1 MLSSLLYSTKPLPF
15 GWEGITTRRKPGD
28 LPFCFNIKLSGK
40 KVLKFII
47 LNKIVVVLA
56 FIVCPFLIFGQE
68 NTIQLNEVIVSDLYA
83 KKSRNSIVKKEL
95 KDSLQHIKSPTIA
108 GSLQNISSA
117 YIKENG
123 RGMVASIALRGTT
136 ASQTALVWNGIN
148 INSQLTGQTDLN
160 TINPQLFEQVS
171 LQLGGGSTL
180 YNSGA
185 IGGSI
190 HLDNALQFISKKQIF
205 AQYSFG
211 SFNTSNAI
219 LKTKYSNDKL
229 AFNFAYSHQSSDND
243 YEFVGTSL
251 KNSNGSFY
259 LNSGNL
265 SMAYLLNPENV
276 IKFYA
281 NFYTGNRRLSPAI
294 EAISNSKYLDKNFRN
309 LVAWT
314 FNRNNWTSDLKYAF
328 LREEYQFYMDKEST
342 KYTFGN
348 VNQQIIKWDF
358 KYYFT
363 SKLDVTSIIT
373 YQNVA
378 GKGSDIRNPK
388 RDIIDYGLL
397 FHYRIKN
404 YSGLELQFKQEK
416 STDFQSPFLYSI
428 ANYFKVNDL
437 YSFKTQISS
446 NYRMPTFND
455 MYWSIGGNKNLNPEN
470 SNQITIS
477 NKLNYKSLT
486 LNLNAFYFDINN
498 MIQWL
503 PNSNGQWQP
512 INNESVISKGL
523 EFDTNI
529 KTKINNHI
537 LQWNFQYSYTQ
548 SSPKNTNLQLIY
560 VPFHKAT
567 TSLNYQIKQFT
578 CSFSGSYNGEV
589 FTSTDNVFALK
600 PYYLWNSQINYRY
613 KNTNISF
620 AIENITNQFY
630 QNVLNRPL
638 PGRNFTLQI
647 NYQL

>member
-1 MLSSLLYSTKPLPF
+1 M
-15 GWEGITTRRKPGD
+15 
-28 LPFCFNIKLSGK
+28 
-40 KVLKFII
+40 VL
-47 LNKIVVVLA
+47 
-56 FIVCPFLIFGQE
+56 IVCPYLIFGQE
-68 NTIQLNEVIVSDLYA
+68 KTIQLKEVIVSDLYS
-83 KKSRNSIVKKEL
+83 KKYRNAIVKKEL
-95 KDSLQHIKSPTIA
+95 IDSLQQIKSQTIA

-123 RGMVASIALRGTT
+123 KGMIASIALRGTT

-160 TINPQLFEQVS
+160 TINPLLFEQVS
-171 LQLGGGSTL
+171 LRLGGGSTL

-190 HLDNALQFISKKQIF
+190 HLDNPLQFNSKNQIL

-229 AFNFAYSHQSSDND
+229 AFNFDYSYQGSDNN
-243 YEFVGTSL
+243 YEFVGTPMQ
-251 KNSNGSFY
+251 NTNGSFY

-265 SMAYLLNPENV
+265 SMAYLINPENV

-294 EAISNSKYLDKNFRN
+294 GAISNSKYLDKNFRN

-314 FNRNNWTSDLKYAF
+314 FNRNNWTSDVKYAF
-328 LREEYQFYMDKEST
+328 LREDYQFYLDKEST
-342 KYTFGN
+342 NFTFGN
-348 VNQQIIKWDF
+348 VYQQIIKWDF

-363 SKLDVTSIIT
+363 SKLDITSILT

-378 GKGSDIRNPK
+378 GEGSNIHNPK

-416 STDFQSPFLYSI
+416 STDFQSPFLYSF
-428 ANYFKVNDL
+428 ANYFKVNGL
-437 YSFKTQISS
+437 YSFKTQISR
-446 NYRMPTFND
+446 NYRMPSFND
-455 MYWSIGGNKNLNPEN
+455 MYWSVGGNRNLNPEK

-477 NKLNYKSLT
+477 NQFNYKALKI
-486 LNLNAFYFDINN
+486 NFNVFYFDINN

-523 EFDTNI
+523 ELDTEI
-529 KTKINNHI
+529 KIKINNQFF
-537 LQWNFQYSYTQ
+537 LWNFQYSYTQ

-578 CSFSGSYNGEV
+578 CSLSSSYNGEV
-589 FTSTDNVFALK
+589 FTSTDNIFALK
-600 PYYLWNSQINYRY
+600 PYFLWNSQINYRY
-613 KNTNISF
+613 KKANISF
-620 AIENITNQFY
+620 AIENISNQFY

>member
-1 MLSSLLYSTKPLPF
+1 MAL
-15 GWEGITTRRKPGD
+15 
-28 LPFCFNIKLSGK
+28 
-40 KVLKFII
+40 II
-47 LNKIVVVLA
+47 
-56 FIVCPFLIFGQE
+56 CPYFIFGQ
-68 NTIQLNEVIVSDLYA
+68 NKTIQLEEVIVSDLYA
-83 KKSRNSIVKKEL
+83 KKSRNAIVKKEL
-95 KDSLQHIKSPTIA
+95 KDSLQQIKSPTVA

-190 HLDNALQFISKKQIF
+190 HLDNALQFNSKKQFF

-211 SFNTSNAI
+211 SFNTSNTI

-229 AFNFAYSHQSSDND
+229 AFNFAFSHQSSDND
-243 YEFVGTSL
+243 YEFVGTPIQ
-251 KNSNGSFY
+251 NTNASFY
-259 LNSGNL
+259 LNTGNFSL
-265 SMAYLLNPENV
+265 AYLFNPESV

-281 NFYTGNRRLSPAI
+281 NFYTGNRRLSPSI
-294 EAISNSKYLDKNFRN
+294 GAISNSKYLDKNYKN
-309 LVAWT
+309 LAAWT
-314 FNRNNWTSDLKYAF
+314 LNKNNWTSDLKYAF
-328 LREEYQFYMDKEST
+328 LREEYQFYLDKENIN
-342 KYTFGN
+342 YTFGI

-363 SKLDVTSIIT
+363 SKLDVTSILT
-373 YQNVA
+373 YQNVV
-378 GKGSDIRNPK
+378 GEGSDIQNPK
-388 RDIIDYGLL
+388 RDIFDYGLL

-404 YSGLELQFKQEK
+404 FSGLELQFKQEK

-437 YSFKTQISS
+437 YTFRTQISN

-455 MYWSIGGNKNLNPEN
+455 MYWNVVGNKNLNPEK
-470 SNQITIS
+470 SNQITF
-477 NKLNYKSLT
+477 NNQLNYKALKM
-486 LNLNAFYFDINN
+486 NFNAFYFDISN
-498 MIQWL
+498 MIQWI

-512 INNESVISKGL
+512 INNENVISKGF
-523 EFDTNI
+523 EVDTEI
-529 KTKINNHI
+529 KFKINKHF
-537 LQWNFQYSYTQ
+537 LLWNFQYSYTQ
-548 SSPKNTNLQLIY
+548 STSKNTNLQLIY

-589 FTSTDNVFALK
+589 FTSTDNFFTLK

-613 KNTNISF
+613 KKANISF